1 LTPEEARTFIH
12 DNCKDI
18 EAEGFD
24 YASGHGLFCLP
35 EEMEV
40 NMPKI
45 YISPSSQSGN
55 KGLPPYSNEA
65 REMNQ
70 IADLLIPLLIKDG
83 RYSVARNNPAMNV
96 YQMAK
101 DSNTFKA
108 DIHVAIHSNAGGG
121 QGTEVFA
128 YGPGTNSEKLAKCLY
143 NQIAPLSPGA
153 DRGVKYNK
161 GLVEVG
167 DAVEATACLIEL
179 AFHDNAKDA
188 TWLAYNHEMI
198 ADRLYKGIC
207 DYFGYEYRATIVTPA
222 VEAPVAPVV
231 DNKAKAIALLEQA
244 IALLK

>member
-1 LTPEEARTFIH
+1 
-12 DNCKDI
+12 
-18 EAEGFD
+18 
-24 YASGHGLFCLP
+24 
-35 EEMEV
+35 
-40 NMPKI
+40 MPKI

-55 KGLPPYSNEA
+55 KGLPPFSNEA

-70 IADLLIPLLIKDG
+70 IADLLIPLLVKDG

-128 YGPGTNSEKLAKCLY
+128 YGPGTNSERLAKCLY
-143 NQIAPLSPGA
+143 NRIAPLSPGA

-188 TWLAYNHEMI
+188 EWLAYNHEMI
-198 ADRLYKGIC
+198 ADRLYRGVC
-207 DYFGYEYRATIVTPA
+207 DYFGYNYKVLE
-222 VEAPVAPVV
+222 VAPVV
-231 DNKAKAIALLEQA
+231 VAPAAPTGDKVAQAIALLEQA
-244 IALLK
+244 IALLKAL